1 MQHKILVID
10 DNTDV
15 IKALK
20 ILFLI
25 NDIDC
30 EGASSPEQGLAMLQ
44 SQDYDLVI
52 QDMNFTSDTTSG
64 EEGKALYHQIRTLN
78 PDLPI
83 ILLTA
88 WAQLEMAVEL
98 IKHGA
103 ADYIAKP
110 WQDDK
115 LLSSVN
121 NLLEMYQLQQSQTR
135 SNKQFK
141 LKRDKLSA
149 HYDLSGLI
157 FADQAMLSLLETA
170 TQVAYS
176 DAQVLIT
183 GPNGAGKEKIAELLV
198 ANSAYRDKPFIR
210 VNAGALPAELIEAE
224 LFGVVSGAY
233 TGATKSRE
241 GRFAAADG
249 GTLFLDEIGN
259 LPLTGQQKLLRVLQT
274 GEFEAVGSSKTQ
286 RVKVRVISAT
296 NANLN
301 EAIARGTFRQDLYYR
316 LNMIEL
322 RLPPLA
328 ERPDDIIPL
337 AQHFLAADKVLSEG
351 AQRLL
356 KRYSWPGNVRE
367 LQNVIGRADLLASG
381 KQIEAADLGLSTSAS
396 TLVNHEFSIED
407 ITQALDKHQGNVTH
421 AAKSLGLSRQ
431 AMYRRMDKFGI
442 KR

>member
-30 EGASSPEQGLAMLQ
+30 EGADSPEQGLAMLQ
-44 SQDYDLVI
+44 AQDYDLVI

-64 EEGKALYHQIRTLN
+64 EEGKALYHQIRALN

-135 SNKQFK
+135 SKKQFK
-141 LKRDKLSA
+141 LRRDKLCSE
-149 HYDLSGLI
+149 YDLSGLI
-157 FADQAMLSLLETA
+157 FADQAMLPLLETA
-170 TQVAYS
+170 TQVACS

-286 RVKVRVISAT
+286 KVKVRVISAT

-337 AQHFLAADKVLSEG
+337 AHHFLTSGKLLSDG

-356 KRYSWPGNVRE
+356 KRYAWPGNVRE
-367 LQNVIGRADLLASG
+367 LQNVIGRAELLACG
-381 KQIEAADLGLSTSAS
+381 EQIEATDLGLSTSAS
-396 TLVNHEFSIED
+396 AMVNHEFSIED

-431 AMYRRMDKFGI
+431 AMYRRMDKFGL